1 MRRRLLFVTAL
12 MITLVAGL
20 ASGADRPAET
30 ALHGAKRPQSAPSKR
45 QALAAYAKLP
55 LAFTPN
61 AGQLDRR
68 VRFASQA
75 SGSSLFVTRTGIVL
89 SLAKAKRRVALR
101 LAFRGANP
109 EPA

>member
-12 MITLVAGL
+12 VISVIAGL

-30 ALHGAKRPQSAPSKR
+30 ALHGAKRPPSAPNKG

-55 LAFTPN
+55 LSFTPN

-68 VRFASQA
+68 VRFAAQA
-75 SGSSLFVTRTGIVL
+75 RSSGVFLTRRGIVL
-89 SLAKAKRRVALR
+89 SLAKGKRGVTLG
-101 LAFRGANP
+101 LGFL
-109 EPA
+109 